1 MEITTR
7 AELSAQL
14 RPFQLSNS
22 VRPRCPSATEIRMSS
37 ETPANQRA
45 GVTVVPH
52 EGTIEQ
58 TLFIISRQGS
68 SEAVNKVVQA
78 IKTVGA
84 QTLTN

>member
-1 MEITTR
+1 
-7 AELSAQL
+7 
-14 RPFQLSNS
+14 
-22 VRPRCPSATEIRMSS
+22 MSS
-37 ETPANQRA
+37 ATPANQRA

-52 EGTIEQ
+52 EGKIEQ
-58 TLFIISRQGS
+58 TLFIISRPGS